1 MLKTYK
7 SEKIEFYLVRGL
19 YSFCGLTCGEV
30 KIDESGSK
38 SDDLNSWT
46 FCAEPRS
53 LGVAIGDRLLMKS
66 KTGESCKWKT

>member
-1 MLKTYK
+1 
-7 SEKIEFYLVRGL
+7 
-19 YSFCGLTCGEV
+19 V

-46 FCAEPRS
+46 FCAEPRG